1 MKIFSDLDLNGST
14 PVRVQPR
21 LGEWGPTDVPV
32 RSRKARMRIWV
43 SLALVIGVALL
54 VALGSYMYHAL
65 QG

>member
-1 MKIFSDLDLNGST
+1 VKIFSDLDLNGST

-21 LGEWGPTDVPV
+21 LGEWGPIDVPV

-43 SLALVIGVALL
+43 SLALLAGLVLL
-54 VALGSYMYHAL
+54 VALGTYMYHAL